1 MEKIIYRVMCLEGEE
16 DCYDLLLPGGNI
28 TYTGFWTPN
37 LECAMNI
44 MGARHMSM
52 YELDGSYSDA
62 MIFSTTLDNVVVDNN
77 LISKFKSGDD
87 LNFDNDELF
96 VVEIKD
102 MNKIVNYSLKE

>member
-1 MEKIIYRVMCLEGEE
+1 MEKIIYIFFFFFWKE
-16 DCYDLLLPGGNI
+16 DCYDLLLPGGDI

-52 YELDGSYSDA
+52 YELDGSYSNA
-62 MIFSTTLDNVVVDNN
+62 MIFSTTLDNVVVDNT

-102 MNKIVNYSLKE
+102 MSKVINYSLKE